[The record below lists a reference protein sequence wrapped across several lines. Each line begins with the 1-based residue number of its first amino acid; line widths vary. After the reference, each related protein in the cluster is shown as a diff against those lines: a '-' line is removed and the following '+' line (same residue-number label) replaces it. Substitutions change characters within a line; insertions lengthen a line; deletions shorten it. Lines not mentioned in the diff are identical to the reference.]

1 MSKIAFRLAA
11 CLLLIRLSFPV
22 GVVQGA
28 RQTSYSVTK
37 NYIQPD
43 FPDRLTF
50 HLAAISS
57 DTIES
62 VTLLTGTNGHA
73 CQPSQARQSLD
84 FTPGPHVDLT
94 WDLDFR
100 QSGLL
105 PPGAE
110 VWWQWIVTTSGGTT
124 DTTPKKTY
132 VVEDQRFNW
141 MNLEKS
147 GITLQWLMGDQA
159 FGAALMDIS
168 LKSLQRLE
176 KDMGI
181 SPMERIWITIYPSAA
196 VLQEA
201 AHAFE
206 WTGGVA
212 FPNYNST
219 MIGISPDEREWA
231 DQVIPHELSH
241 LVVDVLVFNCHGV
254 DTPTWLGEGLAV
266 FAENQPLQ
274 LYKDLVM
281 ENLRKDNLPNL
292 SSLSAGFSAY
302 SDSASL
308 SYAQSSQ
315 VVAFMIQD
323 YGAQK
328 MGELLD
334 GLHAGETIDEAL
346 KRIYNLDTE
355 GLDAAW
361 RASLGFALQ
370 ATSTMI
376 PLEASSPTPVPT
388 LALGT
393 SPVKARPTASA
404 IRTVTAVVTTQIL
417 PSPTVTP
424 VPVPGSGL
432 LNTPSLY
439 LLVPICLG
447 VLVIVVLAGLLLRL
461 RLRKKQADL

>member
-1 MSKIAFRLAA
+1 MSKIAFRVAA
-11 CLLLIRLSFPV
+11 CLLLICLSFPV
-22 GVVQGA
+22 GVVRGA

-43 FPDRLTF
+43 FPYYLTF

-57 DTIES
+57 DSIER

-84 FTPGPHVDLT
+84 FTPGRHVDLT

-110 VWWQWIVTTSGGTT
+110 VWWQWIVTTSGGST

-141 MNLEKS
+141 KELEKS

-159 FGAALMDIS
+159 FGAALLDIS
-168 LKSLQRLE
+168 LKSLLRLE

-181 SPMERIWITIYPSAA
+181 SPMESIWITIYPSAA
-196 VLQEA
+196 DLQEA

-212 FPNYNST
+212 FSNYNSV
-219 MIGISPDEREWA
+219 MIGIGPNQLDWARE
-231 DQVIPHELSH
+231 VIPHELSH
-241 LVVDVLVFNCHGV
+241 QVVDALVFNCHGV
-254 DTPTWLGEGLAV
+254 NTPTWLGEGLAV
-266 FAENQPLQ
+266 FAENRPAQH
-274 LYKDLVM
+274 YTDLVL
-281 ENLRKDNLPNL
+281 EALQKDYLPNL

-308 SYAQSSQ
+308 SYAQSSL
-315 VVAFMIQD
+315 VTSFMIKK

-328 MGELLD
+328 MGALLN
-334 GLHAGETIDEAL
+334 GLHSGETIDEAL
-346 KRIYNLDTE
+346 KEVYDLDTD
-355 GLDAAW
+355 GLDAEW

-370 ATSTMI
+370 ATTTLV
-376 PLEASSPTPVPT
+376 PQEANSSTPVPT
-388 LALGT
+388 LALAT
-393 SPVKARPTASA
+393 SPVKPRTSPSA
-404 IRTVTAVVTTQIL
+404 VQTVAA
-417 PSPTVTP
+417 SPTITLATP
-424 VPVPGSGL
+424 TSTPDPGSTSEYSVAHL
-432 LNTPSLY
+432 L
-439 LLVPICLG
+439 LLAIPICLG
-447 VLVIVVLAGLLLRL
+447 FIVVAILAGFMLR
-461 RLRKKQADL
+461 RRTRKHQAVL